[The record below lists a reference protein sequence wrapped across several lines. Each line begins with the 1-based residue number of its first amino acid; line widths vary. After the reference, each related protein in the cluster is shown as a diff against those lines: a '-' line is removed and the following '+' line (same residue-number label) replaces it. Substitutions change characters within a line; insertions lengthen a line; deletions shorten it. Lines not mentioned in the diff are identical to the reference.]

1 MNLGWSHIDLDFEKM
16 FKNYFKS
23 VNHSYLILQTYFWT
37 SFRQDFSESSY
48 SNEQKMG
55 LENVFHQLPF
65 ENGEAE
71 EGRMVKIREVLLDFL
86 ENV

>member
-1 MNLGWSHIDLDFEKM
+1 
-16 FKNYFKS
+16 
-23 VNHSYLILQTYFWT
+23 
-37 SFRQDFSESSY
+37 
-48 SNEQKMG
+48 MG

-86 ENV
+86 KKFSLKYTIAIQKPQKKSRGWTILLPW